1 MYKKGKGRIL
11 HILTYGALLL
21 GAAFSLVPLFWMIRS
36 SLMNTVEIFMMPPR
50 WIPSKIMWENYRE
63 VFDTLPFGTYFLNSF
78 IITIGCVVGTMLT
91 SSICAYG
98 LARVKW
104 AGRNVVF
111 ACVISSMMLP
121 FAVTILPTF
130 LMWRTIGITD
140 SHLPLI
146 IPAWFGGGAFYIFLL
161 RQFYM
166 GIPRDFDEAAYID
179 GATHIQIFSR
189 IILPTTKPALAVV
202 GMFAFLNAWNDFLG
216 PLVYLNSETKYTVAL
231 GLQLFTGSYR
241 GEWNL
246 MMAAACL
253 VLIPVIVV
261 FSFGQK
267 YLIEGITMTGVKG

>member
-1 MYKKGKGRIL
+1 MKKGRKTIS
-11 HILTYGALLL
+11 HVLTYIVLIL
-21 GAAFSLVPLFWMIRS
+21 GAAFCIVPLLWMVRS
-36 SLMNTVEIFMMPPR
+36 SLMNTVEIFAMPPK
-50 WIPSKIMWENYRE
+50 WIPSEFMWENYQE

-78 IITIGCVVGTMLT
+78 IITLGCVAGTMLT

-98 LARVKW
+98 LARINWK
-104 AGRNVVF
+104 GRNVVF

-121 FAVTILPTF
+121 FAVTLIPTF

-140 SHLPLI
+140 SVVPLI
-146 IPAWFGGGAFYIFLL
+146 APAWFGGGAFYIFLL

-166 GIPRDFDEAAYID
+166 GIPRDFDEAAYLD
-179 GATHIQIFSR
+179 GATHIQIFTH
-189 IILPTTKPALAVV
+189 IILPVTRPAMAVV

-216 PLVYLNSETKYTVAL
+216 PLVYLNSEKKYTVAL

-253 VLIPVIVV
+253 VLIPVIIV
-261 FSFGQK
+261 FGFGQK
-267 YLIEGITMTGVKG
+267 YLVEGITMTGVKG